1 MARSWCHS
9 DRPADGCAR
18 RLRREPGA
26 AERESLLKISDA
38 NQQWVIT
45 AYTLTFGGLLLL
57 GGRIADYIGRERAF
71 IIGLIGFATASA
83 LGDLAPGQGFLFAAR
98 GLQGAFAALL
108 APAALSLL
116 TVTFHDPRERAK
128 AFGVHGAISGGGAA
142 IGLLLGGVLTEY
154 LSWRWCLLVNA
165 PIAMSAVL
173 MAVPWVHESRAER
186 DTRYD
191 VAHSVPR
198 WGS

>member
-1 MARSWCHS
+1 VARSWCHS

-18 RLRREPGA
+18 RLPREPGA

-45 AYTLTFGGLLLL
+45 AYTLTFGGL
-57 GGRIADYIGRERAF
+57 
-71 IIGLIGFATASA
+71 
-83 LGDLAPGQGFLFAAR
+83 
-98 GLQGAFAALL
+98 
-108 APAALSLL
+108 
-116 TVTFHDPRERAK
+116 
-128 AFGVHGAISGGGAA
+128 
-142 IGLLLGGVLTEY
+142 LLLGGVLTEY